1 MRRFITVLLVAFF
14 PCLIFAQEFHW
25 GVEAGMNLTH
35 FKGLHKLMSEKVGG
49 MKLGGQVG
57 VTVDYEFKRHWML
70 LSGLTFMNTKSNMK
84 LGSTFGGFPFPDTEI
99 KLNHLVLPVKVG
111 YNFRIRENLNLIP
124 SIGLYAM
131 WNFNAGSS
139 SIAYPGKQEAEGKS
153 MIYTQWKPMDGFSY
167 VVFEDPRIIT
177 DGISPLRKWT
187 YGGVAGLKAVIGKHY
202 TVSLD
207 YFEALKRIHKM
218 CSLRDYGLQLSVGYR
233 F

>member
-49 MKLGGQVG
+49 MKPGGQVG

-99 KLNHLVLPVKVG
+99 KLN
-111 YNFRIRENLNLIP
+111 I
-124 SIGLYAM
+124 
-131 WNFNAGSS
+131 
-139 SIAYPGKQEAEGKS
+139 
-153 MIYTQWKPMDGFSY
+153 
-167 VVFEDPRIIT
+167 
-177 DGISPLRKWT
+177 
-187 YGGVAGLKAVIGKHY
+187 
-202 TVSLD
+202 
-207 YFEALKRIHKM
+207 
-218 CSLRDYGLQLSVGYR
+218 
-233 F
+233 